1 MPELGVACDL
11 RRALG
16 ASDVAQRRNRE
27 RRIALVERGFKIRC
41 GVCFDVKAHW
51 WPVEFDDVAFR
62 AAAT

>member
-1 MPELGVACDL
+1 MPEPGIAGDL
-11 RRALG
+11 RLALG

-41 GVCFDVKAHW
+41 GVFFDGKAHR
-51 WPVEFDDVAFR
+51 WPLEFDDVAFR